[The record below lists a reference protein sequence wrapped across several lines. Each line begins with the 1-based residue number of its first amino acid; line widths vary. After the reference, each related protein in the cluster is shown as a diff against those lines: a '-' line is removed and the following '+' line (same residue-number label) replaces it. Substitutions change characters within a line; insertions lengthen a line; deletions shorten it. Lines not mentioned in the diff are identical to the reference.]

1 MGVKTGM
8 PIWEAKQHCRDLIIV
23 PASYGKYQKY
33 SGYVREVFNDYTD
46 QVESFG
52 LDEAWLDITGSVGL
66 FGSPVKIAKEISARI
81 KRELGITVSIGVSFN
96 KITAKL
102 GSDYKKPD
110 AITII
115 EPENYKEIV
124 YPLPAGDLLYVG
136 AATQRKLGS
145 YGIRTIGQLAEMN
158 PEVLKGWFGVMG
170 YTLSAFARGLDQTPV
185 AKQDAHSAIKSVGNS
200 ATTPRDLTTDEDVW
214 LMLVL
219 LSESVAMRMRD
230 LGSKCNVV
238 EIYVRD
244 NELSGFTRRR
254 KLDSPTNVSIEIARI
269 RIAEIVAETNA
280 DFGTAINDIVS
291 AHPECSETT
300 MEYDYEDGHTWASY
314 WPEVLA
320 VFAVQNNLN
329 NDGDVVVIDESKKR
343 LIQDT
348 FWAMHEISAEVEEVT
363 VTPEPTED
371 EPDPEPATE
380 YILHIA
386 VSSKSVDALADLY
399 RFTQDQRDIL
409 HQLLSEEMRP
419 SLLALCGGIAV
430 ADGELCWPLPGH
442 TYISCHF
449 GEADAFGNTGH
460 RGTDIP
466 APEGTPI
473 LAAHSGTV
481 LVSGWNDSYGNQVLL
496 DNGAGLSTRY
506 AHMTASAVTA
516 GETVTAGQVIGYV
529 GSTGDSTGNHLHFEV
544 MQDGVRVNPMDM
556 VSVR

>member
-1 MGVKTGM
+1 MGQRHILHCDCNCFYASVEMQEHPELRGKSIAVCGDPEARHGIVLTASYPAKRMGVKTGM

-52 LDEAWLDITGSVGL
+52 LDEAW
-66 FGSPVKIAKEISARI
+66 
-81 KRELGITVSIGVSFN
+81 LGITVSIGVSFN

-145 YGIRTIGQLAEMN
+145 YGIRTIGQLAETN

-185 AKQDAHSAIKSVGNS
+185 AKQNAHSAIKSVGNS

-254 KLDSPTNVSIEIARI
+254 KLDNPTNVSIEIARI
-269 RIAEIVAETNA
+269 AFDLFKRNYSWPKPLRGIGVRGA
-280 DFGTAINDIVS
+280 DLCPAD
-291 AHPECSETT
+291 C
-300 MEYDYEDGHTWASY
+300 
-314 WPEVLA
+314 
-320 VFAVQNNLN
+320 AVQLGFFSNEEKREKLEHI
-329 NDGDVVVIDESKKR
+329 DKAVDTLRQRYGYRSIQRAVVY
-343 LIQDT
+343 T
-348 FWAMHEISAEVEEVT
+348 
-363 VTPEPTED
+363 
-371 EPDPEPATE
+371 DPV
-380 YILHIA
+380 L
-386 VSSKSVDALADLY
+386 
-399 RFTQDQRDIL
+399 
-409 HQLLSEEMRP
+409 
-419 SLLALCGGIAV
+419 GGINAYDDHNIHPV
-430 ADGELCWPLPGH
+430 GYFH
-442 TYISCHF
+442 T
-449 GEADAFGNTGH
+449 A
-460 RGTDIP
+460 
-466 APEGTPI
+466 
-473 LAAHSGTV
+473 
-481 LVSGWNDSYGNQVLL
+481 
-496 DNGAGLSTRY
+496 
-506 AHMTASAVTA
+506 
-516 GETVTAGQVIGYV
+516 
-529 GSTGDSTGNHLHFEV
+529 
-544 MQDGVRVNPMDM
+544 
-556 VSVR
+556 